1 MDGALSLDNEWL
13 KAMHIAEGYT
23 EVNAELIKHLIQSVK
38 VFDGNRIEV
47 VLNFVEQK
55 TPLEE
60 VIIEMAGDSCE

>member
-1 MDGALSLDNEWL
+1 
-13 KAMHIAEGYT
+13 MHIAEGYT